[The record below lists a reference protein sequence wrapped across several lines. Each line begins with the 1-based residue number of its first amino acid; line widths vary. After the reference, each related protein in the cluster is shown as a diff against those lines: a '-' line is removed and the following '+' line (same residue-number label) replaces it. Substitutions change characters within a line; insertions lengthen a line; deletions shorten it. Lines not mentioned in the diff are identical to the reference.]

1 MRQSF
6 SSQLQILKREA
17 KLTAKRKLLGSEKVV
32 LMAYFVGV
40 ALIIGGQFVYRY
52 ASQRVSELEAKL
64 SPALS
69 VYDYGMVKGSLDWW
83 RSALISIY
91 GPISIYLITT
101 GIALLVF
108 LTAYVVLSILRSKQ
122 TAYALHQTI
131 QETQVTILTNGT
143 LGVDLAFHSFFQ
155 LHAHRM
161 RTTVAEDEVIL
172 TSFSRQLSAFFS
184 FDKSSFLFRGRKNVH
199 H

>member
-69 VYDYGMVKGSLDWW
+69 VYDYGMVKGS
-83 RSALISIY
+83 Y